1 MYKCERMPSGP
12 LSQSIIGPNTLRALA
27 LMRPGTAKQLFS
39 VEGMGAER
47 ANRYG
52 QAIIDVRGGGGR
64 GGALFSVEGLGA
76 EREGGRGAGESL
88 GRGRG

>member
-1 MYKCERMPSGP
+1 MPSYLSP
-12 LSQSIIGPNTLRALA
+12 LPVLCPVSQSIIGPNTLRALA

-52 QAIIDVRGGGGR
+52 QAIIDVRGGGG
-64 GGALFSVEGLGA
+64 G
-76 EREGGRGAGESL
+76 SL
-88 GRGRG
+88 SEWRAWAPRGRGDG